1 MGDAAQLRTLTGP
14 TVRFYWGAGD
24 RGRSSEGSPVMA
36 GSTPLRT
43 ILASV
48 SQYAA
53 ASSEVATGADSEV
66 SSIIA

>member
-1 MGDAAQLRTLTGP
+1 MG
-14 TVRFYWGAGD
+14 
-24 RGRSSEGSPVMA
+24 GRSSEGSPVMA

-43 ILASV
+43 ILASANCA
-48 SQYAA
+48 QYAP